1 MSDEIKP
8 YEIFVLLPNN
18 LDVTKQLSVEEQAS
32 LRGAPEF
39 YDRMTPAVRQMC
51 EVAIAKC
58 DEVGWENLP
67 SKNLYTARIAIASVE
82 QYVETLRQIVRDDAR
97 IKGGS

>member
-8 YEIFVLLPNN
+8 YEIFICLPEKLNTV
-18 LDVTKQLSVEEQAS
+18 DQLSVEEQAS
-32 LRGAPEF
+32 LRGTVEL

-51 EVAIAKC
+51 EAAIAKC

-67 SKNLYTARIAIASVE
+67 TKYLYTARVAIASVE
-82 QYVETLRQIVRDDAR
+82 PYVQHMLKLVREDAN
-97 IKGGS
+97 IKGGG